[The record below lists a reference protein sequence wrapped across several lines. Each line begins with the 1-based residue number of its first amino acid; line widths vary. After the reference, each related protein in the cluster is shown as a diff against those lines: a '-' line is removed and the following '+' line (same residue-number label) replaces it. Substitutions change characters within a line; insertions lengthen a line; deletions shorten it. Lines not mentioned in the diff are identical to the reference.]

1 MTDRAMALRA
11 EGRDII
17 SLSVGEPDFAT
28 PAHVVQ
34 AAKDA
39 LDAGDTKYT
48 AVAGSARLRAAAAPF
63 RARSRHR
70 RSAGAGDRQ
79 RRGQAGDLPRAAR
92 HARSG
97 RRGADPQPVVG
108 QLSGNRALRRRR
120 GGGPADAGG
129 RGFRISAAQLEAAIT
144 PATRWLLLNSPGN
157 PTGATYPAEE
167 LRALGEVLR
176 RHPRVLVMSDDIYAP
191 LRYGAGAHA
200 TLAVECPDLADRVLT
215 VSGVSKSHA
224 MTGFRIGV
232 AAGPLWLINA
242 MARLQSH
249 SSGNPASISQAAAVA
264 AFEGPQDFLL
274 DWRERFRA
282 RRDLCVAA
290 INAIPGLST
299 PVPDGAFYCMVD
311 AAPLMA
317 RFGGESPN
325 ADEALCLHLLEHGVA
340 VVAAS
345 ALAAGTA
352 SASASRPTRRRW
364 KKPCGALPAPWYDPA
379 ARCGSPRAG
388 RRRHAGARFAKPS
401 MNGFLRD
408 DRFLHP
414 VRRRRSA
421 GHRQA
426 RRPAARPAARGRS
439 VPGGSSRRSALRL
452 PARAFPV
459 HRLDRDTSGCLLL
472 ARNPKALKRFSAAFE
487 ARQVGKVY
495 LGVVAG
501 PVEGESGTVSLS
513 LSKVSTEKDGWRMIP
528 AKKGKPA
535 VTHWRVVERRDGL
548 TLVEFR
554 PETGRTHQ
562 IRVHALAGLGHALL
576 GDPVY
581 GNGKGAK
588 RTMLHAAALTVPRE
602 GKPPIEA
609 QSPLPPDFHAL
620 GSIWLT
626 MPTRSSPGR
635 CR

>member
-1 MTDRAMALRA
+1 MTVSTLSRALARIAPSRTTAMTDRAMALRA

-48 AVAGSARLRAAAAPF
+48 AVAGSARLRAAAALHFERDLGIVVPP
-63 RARSRHR
+63 AQVIV
-70 RSAGAGDRQ
+70 SAGGKQAIFHALLATLDPGDAVLIPSPWWVSYPEIVRFAG
-79 RRGQAGDLPRAAR
+79 AKVVDLPTRA
-92 HARSG
+92 
-97 RRGADPQPVVG
+97 D
-108 QLSGNRALRRRR
+108 
-120 GGGPADAGG
+120 D
-129 RGFRISAAQLEAAIT
+129 GFRISAAQLEAAIT

-157 PTGATYPAEE
+157 PTGATYPAED

-274 DWRERFRA
+274 AWRERFRA

-311 AAPLMA
+311 AALLMA

-345 ALAAGTA
+345 AFGGRDGFRISFAADEATLEEA
-352 SASASRPTRRRW
+352 LRRI
-364 KKPCGALPAPWYDPA
+364 
-379 ARCGSPRAG
+379 
-388 RRRHAGARFAKPS
+388 AGA
-401 MNGFLRD
+401 
-408 DRFLHP
+408 
-414 VRRRRSA
+414 
-421 GHRQA
+421 
-426 RRPAARPAARGRS
+426 
-439 VPGGSSRRSALRL
+439 
-452 PARAFPV
+452 
-459 HRLDRDTSGCLLL
+459 
-472 ARNPKALKRFSAAFE
+472 
-487 ARQVGKVY
+487 
-495 LGVVAG
+495 VV
-501 PVEGESGTVSLS
+501 
-513 LSKVSTEKDGWRMIP
+513 
-528 AKKGKPA
+528 
-535 VTHWRVVERRDGL
+535 
-548 TLVEFR
+548 
-554 PETGRTHQ
+554 
-562 IRVHALAGLGHALL
+562 
-576 GDPVY
+576 
-581 GNGKGAK
+581 
-588 RTMLHAAALTVPRE
+588 
-602 GKPPIEA
+602 
-609 QSPLPPDFHAL
+609 
-620 GSIWLT
+620 
-626 MPTRSSPGR
+626 
-635 CR
+635 